1 MSSDDF
7 VAGLFVYFVLGR
19 SWWMGMGMKRRF
31 VDIWTAFISVY
42 LRPKHVCLFAFDL
55 VYLDYLLI

>member
-1 MSSDDF
+1 M
-7 VAGLFVYFVLGR
+7 AGLFVYFVLGR